1 MRLVSFRRG
10 SRDSWGIAKD
20 DGVIDA
26 APRFGTRFAT
36 LRDAIAGNAMP
47 ELRQMAATVK
57 PELKLADVTYLPVIP
72 NPDKIICV
80 GVNYEEHRKETG
92 RDPSQHSVLF
102 TRFANTQ
109 VGHNSPMV
117 KPKVSDKFDFE
128 GELAVIIGRKARHV
142 AEADALTCVAGYACY
157 NDGSVRDWQ
166 NHTHQFTP
174 GKNFV
179 GTGAFG
185 PWMVTA
191 DEIPDPSKLTL
202 TTRLNG
208 QVVQQSG
215 TDMMIFDIPYLIR
228 YISTFTELVP
238 GDVISTGTPGGV
250 GAKRTPPLWMRPGDT
265 VEVEISGIGVLRNPI
280 VAE

>member
-10 SRDSWGIAKD
+10 ARDSWGIAKD
-20 DGVIDA
+20 EGVIDA
-26 APRFGTRFAT
+26 GAKLGGRFPT
-36 LRDAIAGNAMP
+36 LRDAIAGDAWA
-47 ELRQMAATVK
+47 ELRQMARDAK
-57 PELKLADVTYLPVIP
+57 PDLKLSDILHLPVIP

-92 RDPSQHSVLF
+92 RDPSQNPVLF
-102 TRFANTQ
+102 VRFANSQ
-109 VGHNSPMV
+109 IGHGQPMV
-117 KPKVSDKFDFE
+117 KPKVSDKFDYE

-142 AEADALTCVAGYACY
+142 SEADALNYVAGYACY

-166 NHTHQFTP
+166 YHTPQFTP

-179 GTGAFG
+179 ATGAFG

-202 TTRLNG
+202 ATRLNSR
-208 QVVQQSG
+208 VVQQAG
-215 TDMMIFDIPYLIR
+215 TDMMIFDIPFLIR
-228 YISTFTELVP
+228 YITTFTELVP

-250 GAKRTPPLWMRPGDT
+250 GAKRTPPLWMKPGDT
-265 VEVEISGIGVLRNPI
+265 VEVDISRVGVLRNPI